1 MLQFAKEGYP
11 FILFFAVITVL
22 SVFFKIHWATA
33 VALVL
38 TLFMLYFF
46 RDPERVAPVNQ
57 NTFYSPADGKI
68 IQIRE
73 TVEDELLD
81 EKMLEISIFMNAF
94 DVHVN
99 RVPCEGTVK
108 RVKYYPGRFM
118 AAFKEEASK
127 ANEHINML
135 FECEHGKVVLRQVAG
150 LLARRAVCRVK
161 EGDSLQ
167 QGERY
172 GIIKFS
178 SRVDLFLPLT
188 TEVKVKLGDKV
199 KAGETIIAVSG
210 QQSAVSNGKADN

>member
-135 FECEHGKVVLRQVAG
+135 FECQHGKVVLRQVAG